1 MLGTTLGAMDRL
13 SLGKYDGTELGSTDG
28 TSDGE
33 FEVLMLV
40 DSLGSIDGLDIG

>member
-1 MLGTTLGAMDRL
+1 MIGTTLGAIYRL
-13 SLGKYDGTELGSTDG
+13 SLGKYDGTDLGSPDG